1 LTKTFLELPSTEPIQ
16 VAMAFFD
23 ILFKC
28 DLEAQHQADS
38 RTQPSGTEE
47 NHDGEEG
54 TANSNQGNT
63 NDDSI
68 QTENSSEDSPTSN
81 LLEKCLHIIQF
92 CHLCSI
98 GKMNPVLFT
107 PIDSTEAHAWKSLT
121 LTSTAIKDIAFHKFS
136 SSKHKKPE
144 IECDDNNE
152 LSPAM
157 KLSKRDDAFFS
168 TMLKILESVDKTLA
182 RSNLE
187 KEEKEPGFKKL
198 EPHKKQ
204 FILNASAIPPFD
216 SPASDPTEFYS
227 QFLAKKSQFK
237 AKEMLLYRLSVD
249 KIAFNPNP
257 NFMACLWNC
266 ELLWIL
272 PDSLSRISIF
282 FCPESKSLNASEL
295 EKERLLSL
303 ADKVKQA
310 DIDKLSKQKITIP
323 SNLMDLFWMTQNFMQ
338 WLVYVLAKNLY
349 LLLTSM
355 DGQNICINIESS
367 TQACKDQTLPFI
379 PRYYSPLIM
388 LSKSIGSLA
397 VTQWTVNP

>member
-1 LTKTFLELPSTEPIQ
+1 MSVMLT
-16 VAMAFFD
+16 
-23 ILFKC
+23 
-28 DLEAQHQADS
+28 
-38 RTQPSGTEE
+38 
-47 NHDGEEG
+47 
-54 TANSNQGNT
+54 
-63 NDDSI
+63 
-68 QTENSSEDSPTSN
+68 
-81 LLEKCLHIIQF
+81 
-92 CHLCSI
+92 
-98 GKMNPVLFT
+98 
-107 PIDSTEAHAWKSLT
+107 
-121 LTSTAIKDIAFHKFS
+121 
-136 SSKHKKPE
+136 
-144 IECDDNNE
+144 
-152 LSPAM
+152 
-157 KLSKRDDAFFS
+157 
-168 TMLKILESVDKTLA
+168 
-182 RSNLE
+182 
-187 KEEKEPGFKKL
+187 
-198 EPHKKQ
+198 
-204 FILNASAIPPFD
+204 
-216 SPASDPTEFYS
+216 
-227 QFLAKKSQFK
+227 
-237 AKEMLLYRLSVD
+237 KEMLLYRLSVD